1 MYTIGEFSRIT
12 SITVKALR
20 LYHDKGLLK
29 PSFVDKDTLYRYY
42 STRDMEVAA
51 VISQLKEMNFSL
63 AEIQNALLEITDEAD
78 MTQAL
83 SQKKDKVLKEIERLN
98 GISSAIDVI
107 LIKEKEASKMTSYT
121 NDVQQKEIQDIQI
134 ISHKWQGQ
142 YSETG
147 KAMGKIYRAAGR
159 HVAGPAFNLYSDG
172 EFKEIAEVESCL
184 PIKKNIKTKLS
195 CQTLKGG
202 KFYSLIHTGPYEDIG
217 NSYAKLFDYIR
228 NSGHDYAIPI
238 REVYLKGPGIIFKGN
253 PEKYITEI
261 QVPIIS
267 L

>member
-20 LYHDKGLLK
+20 LYHDKSLLQ
-29 PSFVDKDTLYRYY
+29 PSFIDKDTNYRYY
-42 STRDMEVAA
+42 SHRDIEIAT
-51 VISQLKEMNFSL
+51 VITQLKAMNFSL
-63 AEIQNALLEITDEAD
+63 TEIQNALFEITDEAD

-107 LIKEKEASKMTSYT
+107 LIKEQEASKMTNYAS
-121 NDVQQKEIQDIQI
+121 DIQPKELQDIHI

-147 KAMGKIYRAAGR
+147 KAMGKVYRAAGR
-159 HVAGPAFNLYSDG
+159 HVSGPAFNLYFDG
-172 EFKEIAEVESCL
+172 EFKENAQVESCL
-184 PIKKNIKTKLS
+184 PIKKIIKHKLE

-202 KFYSLIHTGPYEDIG
+202 KFYSLVHTGPYEDIG
-217 NSYAKLFDYIR
+217 SSYAKLFDHIR
-228 NSGHDYAIPI
+228 NSGLEYTTPI
-238 REVYLKGPGIIFKGN
+238 REVYLKGPGFIFKGN

-261 QVPIIS
+261 QVPII
-267 L
+267 